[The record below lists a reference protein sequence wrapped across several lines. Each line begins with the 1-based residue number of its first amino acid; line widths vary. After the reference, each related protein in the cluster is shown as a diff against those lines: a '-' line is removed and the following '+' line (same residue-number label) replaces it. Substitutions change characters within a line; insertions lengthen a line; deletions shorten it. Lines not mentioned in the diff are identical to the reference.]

1 MIPLRDDNPTTIP
14 PIFTVGVIALCA
26 LVFLWQQTLSPEAG
40 TMAVYAYG
48 VVPTVLF
55 GNDSLPPDLARIP
68 PELTILTSMF
78 MHGGWMHIIGNMLY
92 LWIFGN
98 NIEDAMGHFKFA
110 IFYLVSG
117 IAAALTMVLVDPASH
132 TPIVG
137 ASGAISGV
145 LGAYMLLFPRAR
157 IHVVVPLWFLF
168 YPFWVRAVWV
178 VGIWFAMQ
186 LATAAL
192 TPPSEPG
199 VAWWAHVGGFTAGLL
214 LTPLLKS
221 RDVPYFGPVDYRG
234 PWGRG

>member
-1 MIPLRDDNPTTIP
+1 
-14 PIFTVGVIALCA
+14 
-26 LVFLWQQTLSPEAG
+26 
-40 TMAVYAYG
+40 
-48 VVPTVLF
+48 
-55 GNDSLPPDLARIP
+55 
-68 PELTILTSMF
+68 
-78 MHGGWMHIIGNMLY
+78 
-92 LWIFGN
+92 
-98 NIEDAMGHFKFA
+98 MGHLKFA
-110 IFYLVSG
+110 MFYLVCG
-117 IAAALTMVLVDPASH
+117 IVAALTMVWVDPASH

-186 LATAAL
+186 LVTATL
-192 TPPSEPG
+192 TPPAEPG
-199 VAWWAHVGGFTAGLL
+199 GAWWAHVGGFTAGLL

-221 RDVPYFGPVDYRG
+221 RDVPFFGPVDFRG